1 MVSSIPLADIIRNSE
16 ATGRIAKWAIEMG
29 DYHID
34 YVPRTAIKSQALADF
49 LNDWTQLNV
58 PPHPESQ
65 ILGYA
70 F

>member
-29 DYHID
+29 PYHID

-49 LNDWTQLNV
+49 LNDWTQLSA
-58 PPHPESQ
+58 PPLAPG
-65 ILGYA
+65 LKP
-70 F
+70 